1 MEWSVA
7 EVSEWLHSNN
17 LGKFE
22 GNFTEHD
29 ITGRVLFDLDHALL
43 KEMGIIS
50 VGDRISVLSAIQKLK
65 DKDKIITTVPES
77 FLFCSPSPT
86 SSLARSPR
94 HAPVQSPRASKY
106 QRTGSH
112 ILAKGTVDTVE
123 KKGYRAESLPAK
135 LNFASSVKPRRAQ
148 LPHIVTHHTATPDAS
163 FVTDLDERSP
173 CLSERSF
180 SPFSFIESFVKGF
193 KKATATSPTEDS
205 PKEDR
210 QDIMRYETVLERC
223 IKVTDE
229 EKQVSFIINVA
240 ELNTPEEILERIY
253 KKFKIGFSNESH
265 YALFAKLDQEGDF
278 VCLNDKQIL
287 HVCKAYP
294 HHPCK
299 DKLLLRRMQ
308 RSQLEP
314 PKTDFI
320 ISGDL
325 RRSTFARNKA
335 LVDRP
340 SSDLISSNLDL
351 FFTEQATKESL
362 PASVRSSLYLRS
374 RAASMKSQA
383 TKVEEIPSEDET
395 NNKDSEIARLGNY
408 SDKFDYDLYERLYDL
423 LHLDDDL
430 GNKGRFMHNWIK
442 GDLIGKGS
450 FANVYYGY
458 DPETE
463 IIMAVKQVDLPA
475 SSSFLNDR
483 RSKMLTS
490 LTREIE
496 FLKTL
501 RHENVVGYLGS
512 CCDGLTLNV
521 FLEYVGGGS
530 IASLIQKQGW
540 ISLDDTKVYVKQILG
555 GLSYLHGL
563 KIIHRDIKGGNVLVT
578 EDKKCKISDFGVATL
593 MDSVISKRHSV
604 QGSVFWMSP
613 EMVKRTSCTTKV
625 DVWSLGCLVLEM
637 LTGERPWYGFD
648 QIQAL
653 YQIGMGLKNPIDHL
667 NEVWQENS
675 GTSFTSS
682 LPQTALEF
690 LQAMFKA
697 DPEERAS
704 ADLLLDSEFLKI
716 V

>member
-1 MEWSVA
+1 
-7 EVSEWLHSNN
+7 
-17 LGKFE
+17 
-22 GNFTEHD
+22 
-29 ITGRVLFDLDHALL
+29 
-43 KEMGIIS
+43 
-50 VGDRISVLSAIQKLK
+50 
-65 DKDKIITTVPES
+65 
-77 FLFCSPSPT
+77 
-86 SSLARSPR
+86 
-94 HAPVQSPRASKY
+94 
-106 QRTGSH
+106 
-112 ILAKGTVDTVE
+112 
-123 KKGYRAESLPAK
+123 
-135 LNFASSVKPRRAQ
+135 
-148 LPHIVTHHTATPDAS
+148 
-163 FVTDLDERSP
+163 
-173 CLSERSF
+173 
-180 SPFSFIESFVKGF
+180 
-193 KKATATSPTEDS
+193 
-205 PKEDR
+205 
-210 QDIMRYETVLERC
+210 
-223 IKVTDE
+223 
-229 EKQVSFIINVA
+229 
-240 ELNTPEEILERIY
+240 
-253 KKFKIGFSNESH
+253 
-265 YALFAKLDQEGDF
+265 
-278 VCLNDKQIL
+278 
-287 HVCKAYP
+287 
-294 HHPCK
+294 
-299 DKLLLRRMQ
+299 
-308 RSQLEP
+308 
-314 PKTDFI
+314 
-320 ISGDL
+320 
-325 RRSTFARNKA
+325 
-335 LVDRP
+335 
-340 SSDLISSNLDL
+340 LDL

-374 RAASMKSQA
+374 RAASIKSQA
-383 TKVEEIPSEDET
+383 TKVEEMPSEDEA

-423 LHLDDDL
+423 LHLDDDI
-430 GNKGRFMHNWIK
+430 GIKGRFMHNWIK

-540 ISLDDTKVYVKQILG
+540 ISLDDTKVYVKQILT

-625 DVWSLGCLVLEM
+625 DIWSLGCLVLEM